1 MSVLCLVNDC
11 FICISLPCS
20 ELPGT
25 MEGYLRQAT
34 GYWGPV
40 SVQLHSR
47 CLILD
52 FCMLIVAAKT
62 VNITEHFT
70 SMSEIVHVVR
80 MCHLPKCT
88 IASNDVILMVQFEK

>member
-1 MSVLCLVNDC
+1 MTVL
-11 FICISLPCS
+11 FAYPCS
-20 ELPGT
+20 QLPET
-25 MEGYLRQAT
+25 MEGYMQQAVQAS
-34 GYWGPV
+34 GYWRPV

-52 FCMLIVAAKT
+52 FCMLIAAKT
-62 VNITEHFT
+62 VNITEHYTFEHFT